1 MAQPKGK
8 DILSSDLD
16 IFGGGGSD
24 ETSETGSDTREV
36 DVEYDI
42 FG

>member
-1 MAQPKGK
+1 MAQAKGK

-16 IFGGGGSD
+16 IFGGGGSED
-24 ETSETGSDTREV
+24 TSDTGGDSVGE
-36 DVEYDI
+36 DGNYDI